1 MQPHCSFV
9 ERGLPYAIAN
19 TKRARKLRIVSSRE
33 CDLYLHACIRA
44 VLQR

>member
-19 TKRARKLRIVSSRE
+19 TKRRKLRIVSSRE
-33 CDLYLHACIRA
+33 CDLHLHACIRA